1 MAEEPDAKRPRRE
14 ESGSDDISAAMLKEL
29 VNLLQRESMESILL
43 HALGHSPSLRELL
56 VSECGRDPSNR
67 KVFVKDLS
75 LDTTSESLVD
85 AYAKFGD
92 VEDGAVITDKTT
104 GKSKGFGFVSFV
116 GAIATQKALEAPSIL
131 LDGRLVRCKLAKK
144 ERKCSAVVGDTSAVD
159 ALVTKQ
165 LAAGVRS
172 DTIARN
178 MGVREEGGDEGTND
192 SGSSGGGG
200 QAQTASLAAR
210 KLFVRGLAW
219 QTTTETLLQHFSQ
232 FGEVQEGA
240 VCVDREKGR
249 SKGYGFVT
257 YSSAAAALRALV
269 EPSKLIDD
277 RMTHVKFAA
286 EGAPT
291 PAPSKTP
298 APTPTSEPPTSQPPP
313 PLGAPPGAFF
323 SNGAWRQDPGWRPDW
338 GGGVPPGMT
347 NGWSERGW

>member
-14 ESGSDDISAAMLKEL
+14 ENSNDVSAPMLKEL
-29 VNLLQRESMESILL
+29 VNLLQRETIESILL
-43 HALGHSPSLRELL
+43 HAVGHSPSLRELL
-56 VSECGRDPSNR
+56 ISECGRDPANR
-67 KVFVKDLS
+67 KIFIKELS
-75 LDTTSESLVD
+75 PDTSSESLVD
-85 AYAKFGD
+85 AYGKFGD

-104 GKSKGFGFVSFV
+104 GNSKGFGFVTFV
-116 GAIATQKALEAPSIL
+116 GAVATQRALEAPPIL

-144 ERKCSAVVGDTSAVD
+144 ERKPAAIAADDTGAVD

-178 MGVREEGGDEGTND
+178 MSVGEEWGDEGKTD
-192 SGSSGGGG
+192 SSSGA
-200 QAQTASLAAR
+200 AQASLAAR

-257 YSSAAAALRALV
+257 YTSAAAALRALV
-269 EPSKLIDD
+269 EPSKLIDE

-291 PAPSKTP
+291 PAPNKAP
-298 APTPTSEPPTSQPPP
+298 AESTPTSSAAPPLPPFPLSGPPP
-313 PLGAPPGAFF
+313 GF
-323 SNGAWRQDPGWRPDW
+323 SNGTWRQDVGWRPDW
-338 GGGVPPGMT
+338 GGGPPPGMT